1 MLRRWLPFLVAGAL
15 VAGCAGSSKLS
26 QKSEEKLASGDAWKA
41 WQLATRALDKEPG
54 NPRAQSAATAAGT
67 AIVQD
72 WQRKIRDLAQ
82 LDSLNAAEEVLKLAE
97 FRLNAA
103 HYATVPV
110 GPEWPAEESA
120 LRRAAARVHYQAGQE
135 AAASKRPKKAC
146 LEYSEAARFVN
157 DYRDVGR
164 RIDRTL
170 AEATTRVAVAPFR
183 TTSED
188 PAFGVQVA
196 QAWQDDLAEQMEPP
210 TAQFTKVLGGDALRR
225 SMTLSELED
234 LSRGDALR
242 MGRRLG
248 AQRVVWGTIGP
259 VKSSTQFH
267 LFRDTVCR
275 RVVDRDKDGHEVT
288 RWVDVPIEVVSRTRD
303 VTAGVDYEVIET
315 TSGTSLLHRHVDR
328 SGSARVV
335 WTSYQPEGD
344 PAAYS
349 LVSDEIR
356 SSNPDRARDVEKR
369 WAAVCGNAV
378 TLAQVL
384 QERKRTG
391 ASGQSSK
398 EVLSRFATGAAF
410 VFIQDLPPAEDLA
423 LAALQH
429 GSAPLRDDLLKMD
442 PVDDVDLGMS
452 DPDEEPV
459 TRHR

>member
-1 MLRRWLPFLVAGAL
+1 MLRRWLPFLVAVVL

-82 LDSLNAAEEVLKLAE
+82 LDSLSAAEEVLKLAE

-110 GPEWPAEESA
+110 GAEWPSEESA

-135 AAASKRPKKAC
+135 AAATKRPKKAC
-146 LEYSEAARFVN
+146 IEYSEAARFVN

-170 AEATTRVAVAPFR
+170 ADATTRVAVAPFR
-183 TTSED
+183 TGTDD
-188 PAFGVQVA
+188 PAFGAQVA
-196 QAWQDDLAEQMEPP
+196 QAWQDQLAEQMEPP
-210 TAQFTKVLGGDALRR
+210 TAQFTKVLGGDTFRR

-234 LSRGDALR
+234 LSRGDAIR

-248 AQRVVWGTIGP
+248 AQRVVWGTIGR

-275 RVVDRDKDGHEVT
+275 RVVDRDKDGHEIT

-315 TSGTSLLHRHVDR
+315 AGGASLLHRHVDR
-328 SGSARVV
+328 AGSARVV

-344 PAAYS
+344 PGSYS
-349 LVSDEIR
+349 LVSDEMR

-369 WAAVCGNAV
+369 WAAVCGSAV

-384 QERKRTG
+384 QERKR
-391 ASGQSSK
+391 SGSSGPSSK

-410 VFIQDLPPAEDLA
+410 VFLQDLPPAEDLA
-423 LAALQH
+423 LAALQN
-429 GSAPLRDDLLKMD
+429 GSGPLRDDLLKMD
-442 PVDDVDLGMS
+442 PVDDVDLGTADDS
-452 DPDEEPV
+452 DD
-459 TRHR
+459 R